1 MFQTLPNFKRC
12 PKQSKQPSSIFRLGW
27 VSQRLLVFPHY
38 LFLITSLVTE
48 DNIMTR
54 YKTTFPNLLC
64 NELWE
69 LTSFLSMGYNGKC
82 SMEFQLIQLA
92 WTSLLFYSFL
102 ISKTWWLGSHQPSW
116 TMRLFCDWKLCL
128 RIVKLKVKRTLV

>member
-82 SMEFQLIQLA
+82 SMEFHLNGSWFSWHEHPFCFIPFLFPKHDGWDLTSPLGLWGYFVIGNYA
-92 WTSLLFYSFL
+92 W
-102 ISKTWWLGSHQPSW
+102 G
-116 TMRLFCDWKLCL
+116 
-128 RIVKLKVKRTLV
+128 